1 MEFAIMP
8 DGLYGASVR
17 INGKWLGIVEE
28 RPLVFTMPDHG
39 NYVVL
44 LELSPLAT
52 DPSGDVHP
60 LPLARAFHVEDGR
73 ILEPATI
80 PDGFLH
86 LRRTARSQRHAIHY
100 TYPKTE
106 ALGYHLESL
115 PLLMQTET
123 ADFDRDGR
131 LDIVEVYTT
140 DRTAH
145 VRVRAATGAL
155 LMSEIFP
162 DPKLRVEVADI
173 TRDGR
178 ADLLIFWQDEEPRV
192 MLWES
197 ADSSLSSYEGFTGLR
212 RLGRGDVLL
221 EKAQGSPFRQ
231 SIELYRYSRKVGESA
246 QFERVRMEDQLL
258 RRAEDPSDTVE
269 AFLTALEQNDRPGA
283 QLFLAKGAA
292 LPDLGNL
299 YAHEIETAVDS
310 TVTVSVFEWLMRGF
324 YDVEHH
330 FRFDLVQQ
338 PDKISEWKIGKVQ
351 ETDSR

>member
-28 RPLVFTMPDHG
+28 RPLGFTMPDHG
-39 NYVVL
+39 TYIVL
-44 LELSPLAT
+44 LELTPLAT

-60 LPLARAFHVEDGR
+60 LPIARVFHVGDGR

-86 LRRTARSQRHAIHY
+86 LRRTARSQRHDIHY
-100 TYPKTE
+100 AYPKTE

-115 PLLMQTET
+115 PQLSQTET

-131 LDIVEVYTT
+131 LDTVEVYTT
-140 DRTAH
+140 DRAAH
-145 VRVRAATGAL
+145 VRVRSATGTL
-155 LMSEIFP
+155 LLSEVFP
-162 DPKLRVEVADI
+162 DPKLHIEVADI

-178 ADLLIFWQDEEPRV
+178 ADLLIFWHDEEPRV

-197 ADSSLSSYEGFTGLR
+197 ADGSLSSYEGFTGIR
-212 RLGRGDVLL
+212 RLGRGDALL
-221 EKAQGSPFRQ
+221 EIAKGSPFRQ
-231 SIELYRYSRKVGESA
+231 ATELFRYSRKVGESA
-246 QFERVRMEDQLL
+246 QFERVRTEEQLL
-258 RRAEDPSDTVE
+258 RRAEDPTDTVE

-283 QLFLAKGAA
+283 QLFLARGVA
-292 LPDLGNL
+292 LPELGNL
-299 YAHEIETAVDS
+299 YAHEIDTADGS
-310 TVTVSVFEWLMRGF
+310 IVTASAFEWLMRGF
-324 YDVEHH
+324 YDVERSL
-330 FRFDLVQQ
+330 RFDFVQQ

>member
-28 RPLVFTMPDHG
+28 RPLGFTMPDYG
-39 NYVVL
+39 KFIVL

-52 DPSGDVHP
+52 DPAADVHP
-60 LPLARAFHVEDGR
+60 LPIARAFHVEDGR

-86 LRRTARSQRHAIHY
+86 LRRTARTQRHDIYY

-115 PLLMQTET
+115 PQLSQTET

-131 LDIVEVYTT
+131 LDTVEVYTT
-140 DRTAH
+140 DRAAH
-145 VRVRAATGAL
+145 VRVRSATGTL
-155 LMSEIFP
+155 LISEVFP
-162 DPKLRVEVADI
+162 DPKLHVEVADI

-197 ADSSLSSYEGFTGLR
+197 ADGSLSSYEGFTGLR
-212 RLGRGDVLL
+212 RIGRGDALL
-221 EKAQGSPFRQ
+221 EKTKGSPFRQ

-246 QFERVRMEDQLL
+246 QFERVRTEDQLL
-258 RRAEDPSDTVE
+258 RRAEHSSDTVE

-283 QLFLAKGAA
+283 QLFLAKGVA
-292 LPDLGNL
+292 LPDFGSL
-299 YAHEIETAVDS
+299 YAHEIELSAGPSVTAAA
-310 TVTVSVFEWLMRGF
+310 FEWIMRGF
-324 YDVEHH
+324 YDVERHL
-330 FRFDLVQQ
+330 RFDLVQQ
-338 PDKISEWKIGKVQ
+338 PDKFSEWKIGKVQ
-351 ETDSR
+351 ATDSR